1 MPDNTPHPKE
11 VKPAQRKQGRP
22 GSADKVGRETLI
34 ATTRALLNDLPPA
47 KVTTSLIAR
56 AAGADP
62 ALIRYYFGDRETLL
76 LAVVDAM
83 MDDVRR
89 EPVLGGEDS
98 VADLEARIRNTF
110 RFTQSS
116 HNMHRLM
123 IDEVAAKSP
132 AAAERLR
139 QLNLSAV
146 ARYEDLFAHD
156 GGRMLNSV
164 DPVMLHLAVI
174 GISDF
179 FASAEPVINGLI
191 PDGIDSGVFTSK
203 FEDFLTRLLI
213 DGIRARG

>member
-1 MPDNTPHPKE
+1 M
-11 VKPAQRKQGRP
+11 
-22 GSADKVGRETLI
+22 I
-34 ATTRALLNDLPPA
+34 TTARALLNDLPPA
-47 KVTTSLIAR
+47 KVTTSAIAR

-98 VADLEARIRNTF
+98 LADLDARIRNAF

-132 AAAERLR
+132 AAARTAAAAQPR
-139 QLNLSAV
+139 RPRRAMTDLS
-146 ARYEDLFAHD
+146 
-156 GGRMLNSV
+156 
-164 DPVMLHLAVI
+164 
-174 GISDF
+174 
-179 FASAEPVINGLI
+179 
-191 PDGIDSGVFTSK
+191 
-203 FEDFLTRLLI
+203 
-213 DGIRARG
+213 RATTAAC